1 MDRITKVTVASRR
14 SEKLGDSFFTYE
26 MSVEANT
33 ENMTD
38 EEKKEYVD
46 KLYSYCNSKVDE
58 QILDTAESLQKRS
71 HEAID

>member
-1 MDRITKVTVASRR
+1 MNRITKVTVASRR

-26 MSVEANT
+26 MAVEAST

-38 EEKKEYVD
+38 EEKNRYID
-46 KLYSYCNSKVDE
+46 KLYGYCNGKVDE
-58 QILDTAESLQKRS
+58 QILDTAESLQKQS

>member
-26 MSVEANT
+26 MAVDANT

-38 EEKKEYVD
+38 DEKKDYVD
-46 KLYSYCNSKVDE
+46 KLYAYCNDKVDE
-58 QILDTAESLQKRS
+58 QILETAQSLQK
-71 HEAID
+71 

>member
-26 MSVEANT
+26 MAVEANT

-38 EEKKEYVD
+38 EEKKEYVN
-46 KLYSYCNSKVDE
+46 KLYAYCNDKVDE
-58 QILDTAESLQKRS
+58 QILETAQSLQK
-71 HEAID
+71 

>member
-1 MDRITKVTVASRR
+1 MERITKVTVSSRR

-26 MSVEANT
+26 MSVEATT

-46 KLYSYCNSKVDE
+46 KLYDYCNEKVDE
-58 QILDTAESLQKRS
+58 QILETAKSLQK
-71 HEAID
+71 